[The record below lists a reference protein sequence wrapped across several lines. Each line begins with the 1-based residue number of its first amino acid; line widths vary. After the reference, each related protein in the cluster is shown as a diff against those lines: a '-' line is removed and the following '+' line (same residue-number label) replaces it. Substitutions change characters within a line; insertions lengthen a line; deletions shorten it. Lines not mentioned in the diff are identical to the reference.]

1 MKINNR
7 LLVATGLA
15 ASALT
20 AQAALT
26 TLDSSAF
33 ANTYNGDEIFDG
45 AATINGWA
53 AAGGATNA
61 NLTLNGSNVV
71 STLTDTNGWLQHDN
85 GSTPWE
91 SGNGSWTVEVRAN
104 MSATGT
110 GGLNIW
116 GALNGERDIMTIREN
131 QVSNLGGTVYNTE
144 SNTGAFHNFRL
155 AYDAAGDVYHYFRD
169 GVQITPLGGVSSPA
183 GRNRQ
188 HPPDRRR
195 LLHQR
200 RGKHRRCLRWPWQ
213 FGRIRLHPLRQH
225 RRLLPNPRALDHRI
239 LRSRRP
245 RLPPPPPPLDR
256 HHGELYVS
264 QLAC

>member
-155 AYDAAGDVYHYFRD
+155 AYDAADDVYHYFRD
-169 GVQITPLGGVSSPA
+169 GVQITPLGGVPQQGGTGSTRLIVGDCCTNAGGSTGGAFGGPGSSVEFAYIRYDNTGAFSPIPEPSTTAFFGLA
-183 GRNRQ
+183 GLAFLL
-188 HPPDRRR
+188 RRR
-195 LLHQR
+195 R
-200 RGKHRRCLRWPWQ
+200 
-213 FGRIRLHPLRQH
+213 
-225 RRLLPNPRALDHRI
+225 
-239 LRSRRP
+239 
-245 RLPPPPPPLDR
+245 
-256 HHGELYVS
+256 
-264 QLAC
+264 